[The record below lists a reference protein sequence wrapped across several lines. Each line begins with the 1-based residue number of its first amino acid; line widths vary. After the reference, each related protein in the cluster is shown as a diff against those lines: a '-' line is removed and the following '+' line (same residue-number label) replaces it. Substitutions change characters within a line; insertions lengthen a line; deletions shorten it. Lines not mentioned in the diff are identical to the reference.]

1 MTGRLTA
8 ALIRPARCATLVSQV
23 SGKIECRCDGL
34 QFTMAL
40 PLRKTRLSLRPDK
53 RLEPSVYRRGRDE
66 RATVGDT
73 NRNVVSC
80 GISKE
85 GIRISMSVHW
95 PNDHKHRHGNND
107 YEKR

>member
-1 MTGRLTA
+1 M
-8 ALIRPARCATLVSQV
+8 
-23 SGKIECRCDGL
+23 

-40 PLRKTRLSLRPDK
+40 PLRKTRLVPFAPINGWNKVSIAA
-53 RLEPSVYRRGRDE
+53 ERDE

-80 GISKE
+80 GIFKE
-85 GIRISMSVHW
+85 GTRISMSVHW